1 MTAPLALR
9 RALFL
14 SLIALLIVPQL
25 PAHAQADLDCGV
37 VDRFDYPIDG
47 ISLVHDDFGLFRA
60 DFNGYHSGI
69 DLAFEREGEPVRA
82 AARGR
87 VTFSDPEGWD
97 TEKGVVIIEH
107 TMPDR
112 SVVFSLYGHMESRE
126 PYIFP
131 RVGQCVL
138 RGDII
143 GVIGEPRNSA
153 PHLHY
158 EIRRMRASTG
168 GPGYWNTDPLE
179 GGWLHPIEFTEQWR
193 LRLQPAFRAIVTA
206 TSLPAAPPLW
216 LSDGNAVYATRF
228 QLEARPPATNS
239 FAPFMPSWTLRV
251 EGLSGIAPLPD
262 GRIFG
267 ATANGQ
273 VFIVG
278 NGRFVGAWRADRVL
292 RTPPLRVGEAIIFLD
307 SENRAVSY
315 DVDGRVRWQS
325 EALGRRVERYAVSGD
340 LLAAAVENDGNYEL
354 LVLNS
359 EGRLLYAARAPSP
372 IAPIAVQGGG
382 FLIAVGSQVSLLSP
396 DAVLTPLLDTGIALG
411 RAAQVAA
418 DSLGNLYVYPGYGS
432 EVYAYAAGG
441 GLRWTIRLPS
451 LPTQPPLLAVGDG
464 CLLYVLTAD
473 GALLAYRATD
483 GALRGI
489 ASLYAGGRQHRPE
502 ARLLNVLPNELVQ
515 FSAGYLST
523 ALIDGLQLA
532 EMGECSLPLSPVLS
546 PQSRERETGN
556 AP

>member
-1 MTAPLALR
+1 MMTFATLR
-9 RALFL
+9 RALLL
-14 SLIALLIVPQL
+14 SLIGLLVAPQ
-25 PAHAQADLDCGV
+25 AFSHAQADLDCGV
-37 VDRFDYPIDG
+37 VERFDYPIDG
-47 ISLVHDDFGLFRA
+47 ISLDHDDFGLFRA
-60 DFNGYHSGI
+60 AFNGYHSGI
-69 DLAFEREGEPVRA
+69 DLAFERVGEPVRA

-107 TMPDR
+107 TLPDR
-112 SVVFSLYGHMESRE
+112 SIVFSLYGHMESRE
-126 PYIFP
+126 PYVFP

-143 GVIGEPRNSA
+143 GVVGEPRSSA

-206 TSLPAAPPLW
+206 SSAPAAPPIW
-216 LSDGNAVYATRF
+216 LPDGTAVYATRF
-228 QLEARPPATNS
+228 QLEARPLATNAQTQLS
-239 FAPFMPSWTLRV
+239 VSWALRV
-251 EGLSGIAPLPD
+251 EGLNGIAPLPD
-262 GRIFG
+262 GRILG
-267 ATANGQ
+267 VTAGGQ
-273 VFIVG
+273 AFIVE
-278 NGRFVGAWRADRVL
+278 NGRFVGAWRADRPL
-292 RTPPLRVGEAIIFLD
+292 RTPPLRLGERIAFLD
-307 SENRAVSY
+307 GQNRAVAY
-315 DVDGRVRWQS
+315 EVDGRVAWQS
-325 EALGRRVERYAVSGD
+325 EPLGARVERYAVSGA
-340 LLAAAVENDGNYEL
+340 LLAAAVQNEDAHEL
-354 LVLNS
+354 LVLNA
-359 EGRLLYAARAPSP
+359 EGRLLYSARAPSP
-372 IAPIAVQGGG
+372 IAPMPVQGGG

-411 RAAQVAA
+411 RGAQVAA
-418 DSLGNLYVYPGYGS
+418 DGLGNLYVYVGYGNA
-432 EVYAYAAGG
+432 VYAYNAGG
-441 GLRWTIRLPS
+441 GLRWMVRLPS

-464 CLLYVLTAD
+464 CVLYVLTAD
-473 GALLAYRATD
+473 GALLAYRAAD

-502 ARLLNVLPNELVQ
+502 ARLLSVLPNELVQ

-532 EMGECSLPLSPVLS
+532 ELSECSP
-546 PQSRERETGN
+546 TW
-556 AP
+556 